1 MPRRSDAE
9 AGQPVTSNHLMDI
22 ILQHIAKQ
30 AEALAKKLFQ
40 QYAQQAVHDVKDYLE
55 AAKSDLKRW
64 KDELARHQIDKDEF
78 RSLVR
83 GQIDVREMRALKQAG
98 LGQVQI
104 DRFTDGLFDIVVS
117 AVIAAIP

>member
-1 MPRRSDAE
+1 
-9 AGQPVTSNHLMDI
+9 MDI

-64 KDELARHQIDKDEF
+64 KDELARGQIDKDEF